1 MNTNPK
7 RQPSLRTTDSEELE
21 ARIRQRAYELY
32 LVRGQGDGHDVDD
45 WLQAEEEVTE
55 ESQRPIA
62 A

>member
-7 RQPSLRTTDSEELE
+7 RQPSPTTADSEELE

-32 LVRGQGDGHDVDD
+32 LARDRGDGHDLED
-45 WLQAEEEVTE
+45 WLQAEDEITQ
-55 ESQRPIA
+55 ESRPIA